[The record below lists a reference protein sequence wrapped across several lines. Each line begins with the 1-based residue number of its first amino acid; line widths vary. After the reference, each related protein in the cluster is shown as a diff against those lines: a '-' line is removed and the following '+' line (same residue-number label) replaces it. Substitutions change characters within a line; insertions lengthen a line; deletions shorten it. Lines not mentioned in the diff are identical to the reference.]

1 MDSKIKCDHLFECG
15 CDKKTCMEI
24 HGEPCEDSLCDDEEC
39 KEYYDYRN
47 DNCNCGG
54 CGYCEFQAIDFDR
67 SNFPIFDKYEKL
79 QEENEKLKIDMI
91 NHTTQNYSEW
101 KKEQETLAIG
111 LVREDLKR
119 AEEEN
124 EKLKKK
130 NDELLFKETQ
140 THNTN
145 VSLMSKIEEADEK
158 VKDIKIHF
166 QASWDC
172 VHQLGFILTDY
183 KDRVAEVIEFNG
195 LEDLFAEVNELP
207 KKPEPRKY
215 KMEEL
220 VKVKST
226 KPCSEK
232 EKEFIKQFMKN
243 REGKRILGKKKAVIE
258 SSEEEEY
265 EDADDD
271 CPFV

>member
-54 CGYCEFQAIDFDR
+54 CGYCEFQALDFDR

-79 QEENEKLKIDMI
+79 Q
-91 NHTTQNYSEW
+91 
-101 KKEQETLAIG
+101 
-111 LVREDLKR
+111 
-119 AEEEN
+119 EEN

-243 REGKRILGKKKAVIE
+243 REGKRILGKKKAENTTCDFCENERSVLTKRDAGYDE
-258 SSEEEEY
+258 WTCEKCHKEQYEEEY

>member
-1 MDSKIKCDHLFECG
+1 
-15 CDKKTCMEI
+15 
-24 HGEPCEDSLCDDEEC
+24 
-39 KEYYDYRN
+39 
-47 DNCNCGG
+47 
-54 CGYCEFQAIDFDR
+54 
-67 SNFPIFDKYEKL
+67 
-79 QEENEKLKIDMI
+79 
-91 NHTTQNYSEW
+91 
-101 KKEQETLAIG
+101 
-111 LVREDLKR
+111 
-119 AEEEN
+119 
-124 EKLKKK
+124 
-130 NDELLFKETQ
+130 
-140 THNTN
+140 
-145 VSLMSKIEEADEK
+145 MSKIEEADEK